1 MFSYPHKSKT
11 ALAINK
17 GRFLVPLLF
26 KAITISVHSLN
37 HIGIQFFPY
46 LVDPVGN
53 TFKAGSKIIGH
64 CILVKLLPG
73 KSPAGGAKPD
83 NIEY

>member
-26 KAITISVHSLN
+26 KAITISMYRLN
-37 HIGIQFFPY
+37 RIDIQFFPY
-46 LVDPVGN
+46 LVDPAGD
-53 TFKAGSKIIGH
+53 TFEAGGKIIGH

>member
-26 KAITISVHSLN
+26 KAITVYSLN
-37 HIGIQFFPY
+37 HIDI
-46 LVDPVGN
+46 
-53 TFKAGSKIIGH
+53 
-64 CILVKLLPG
+64 
-73 KSPAGGAKPD
+73 
-83 NIEY
+83 

>member
-1 MFSYPHKSKT
+1 SDQIYGHITTLM
-11 ALAINK
+11 
-17 GRFLVPLLF
+17 FLVFHCVLDFGYTL
-26 KAITISVHSLN
+26 
-37 HIGIQFFPY
+37 
-46 LVDPVGN
+46 

>member
-1 MFSYPHKSKT
+1 MSKIFFVLGKSCSGKDTIFRYLKNNKELNLKT
-11 ALAINK
+11 I
-17 GRFLVPLLF
+17 
-26 KAITISVHSLN
+26 
-37 HIGIQFFPY
+37 
-46 LVDPVGN
+46 VGN